1 MNGIYKL
8 NNSQKNVKNNQINHN
23 KIVKLRNKTKILSK
37 INNNLIK
44 INNKNKVMKMKIIN
58 NKIIKTIKK
67 KIIKIQK
74 LVILVM
80 KTNHLMIINS
90 V

>member
-44 INNKNKVMKMKIIN
+44 INNNNKVMKMKIIN

-80 KTNHLMIINS
+80 KMNHLMIINS

>member
-23 KIVKLRNKTKILSK
+23 KIVKLKNKTKILSK

-80 KTNHLMIINS
+80 KMNHLMIINS